1 MSAFSRGL
9 LFRPQCTF
17 KPPRN
22 LDVFNQVK
30 SSQQLRSFSAG
41 STLQAA
47 KKTRP
52 QSAVKQSVL
61 RNNQTSPLTKS
72 TPLPKQP
79 IYQSYASSLAQKG
92 HPTLIYVAPSH
103 TAFLISSY
111 SAATFCFTYATYNIW
126 FSAIHAPP
134 DLATWVPIAFGAVCV
149 GMSAMGTWLM
159 LSPARV
165 IRTITAL
172 PKTTSSIA
180 ATGKARPKSA
190 QQELELEIELRK
202 MLPLPFLRSRK
213 IRVRPEDLVIRSP
226 LIKPPDKRLTPA
238 EVHAMRLQEEAEM
251 KKALEYEQTH
261 ILSAP
266 FRHMSRA
273 LFSVFKATARAWT
286 REGFAKL
293 SANGQTY
300 KLDVSGGWALDG
312 GRALD
317 RLARL
322 KPDI

>member
-17 KPPRN
+17 RPPRI
-22 LDVFNQVK
+22 LVFNQIK
-30 SSQQLRSFSAG
+30 SFQQLRSFSAG
-41 STLQAA
+41 STLRAL
-47 KKTRP
+47 KKPQP
-52 QSAVKQSVL
+52 QSRVKQSVL
-61 RNNQTSPLTKS
+61 RNNQTSPLTKW
-72 TPLPKQP
+72 TPLTKQTV
-79 IYQSYASSLAQKG
+79 YQSYASSLAQKG

-103 TAFLISSY
+103 TTFLIASY
-111 SAATFCFTYATYNIW
+111 SAATFCFTYATYHIW
-126 FSAIHAPP
+126 FSAINAPP
-134 DLATWVPIAFGAVCV
+134 DLATWIPIAFGLVCV
-149 GMSAMGTWLM
+149 GMAAMGTWLM
-159 LSPARV
+159 LGPARV

-172 PKTTSSIA
+172 PRATSSKA
-180 ATGKARPKSA
+180 ATGKAPPKSA
-190 QQELELEIELRK
+190 QQDLELEIELRK
-202 MLPLPFLRSRK
+202 MLPLPLLRSRK

-226 LIKPPDKRLTPA
+226 LIKPSDKRLTAA
-238 EVHAMRLQEEAEM
+238 ELHAMRLQEEEEM